1 MTTSLG
7 GRLLV
12 TVSFL
17 WTTIGAWGQHLLNTQ
32 LVHGPSQEP
41 AAFASVK
48 LKLGGMGTTA
58 DAQGRIKLRIP
69 SRFSRDTL
77 LITGIGLNPFRIP
90 VKKALQESRIWI
102 SDSTTSMSSVMV
114 SAKRVKSILGAFE
127 ESAAYMRSWNTLGS
141 GGEIGRVFDMPAKPY
156 QIERV
161 SFKVNTQCDTCLIR
175 LRIRKMNYQLPGG
188 EILEDSLVTWV
199 YRQSHDDPNPYFDLS
214 DKPLEFNEKRLFVS
228 LEVLECR
235 KQAIPGACSLSFVG
249 TEHGSYWYK
258 MTPKSDW
265 EGFHDYGIYMKL
277 YLNHEEEK
285 VNP

>member
-1 MTTSLG
+1 MTTSTG
-7 GRLLV
+7 GRILV

-17 WTTIGAWGQHLLNTQ
+17 WMAIGAWGQQILTTQ
-32 LVHGPSQEP
+32 LTHGTAQEP

-48 LKLGGMGTTA
+48 LKQGGIGTTA
-58 DAQGRIKLRIP
+58 DAQGRVKLRIP
-69 SRFSRDTL
+69 QRFLRDTL

-90 VKKALQESRIWI
+90 VIKALQESRIWM

-141 GGEIGRVFDMPAKPY
+141 GGEIGRIFDMPNKPY

-175 LRIRKMNYQLPGG
+175 LRIRKMNYQLPGA

-214 DKPLEFNEKRLFVS
+214 DKPLEFKEKKIFVG

-258 MTPKSDW
+258 MQPKAEW

-277 YLNHEEEK
+277 YLNYEEEQ
-285 VNP
+285 VAP